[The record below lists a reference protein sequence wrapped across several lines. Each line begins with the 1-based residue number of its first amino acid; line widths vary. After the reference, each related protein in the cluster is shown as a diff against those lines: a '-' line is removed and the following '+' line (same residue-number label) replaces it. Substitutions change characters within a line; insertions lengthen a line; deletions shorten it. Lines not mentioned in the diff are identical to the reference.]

1 MNHTSYGLFTY
12 ECKSLDIY
20 FSVQAVN
27 ALGDGEVKSLTVVGM
42 PLVLTFLKN
51 TESLVFV
58 FPRKLIK
65 SAGMSIVV
73 LLCKRFRL
81 LQDLIC
87 VLQQTLHVVTM
98 VRTTTVYGQ
107 QVDHI

>member
-1 MNHTSYGLFTY
+1 MVMNHTSYGLFTF
-12 ECKSLDIY
+12 ECRSLDIY
-20 FSVQAVN
+20 FFSVQAVN
-27 ALGDGEVKSLTVVGM
+27 SLGDGEVKSLTVVGM

-65 SAGMSIVV
+65 PADMSIAV
-73 LLCKRFRL
+73 LSCKWFQF

-87 VLQQTLHVVTM
+87 VLQQILHVVVTT
-98 VRTTTVYGQ
+98 VRTT
-107 QVDHI
+107 